1 MWTSAIKSN
10 VYTAINTRVLA
21 KFKSKY
27 SNINCGTEL
36 KRKTTPKFP
45 YVLIKKLPGTEEGQ
59 TLDKKGVNAILTT
72 FQIEVYSNVS
82 ESICD
87 EISNYIADIMTG
99 NLKFSVMGE
108 PYPDYEST
116 DEYRYVARY
125 SRLIGASDIIKW

>member
-45 YVLIKKLPGTEEGQ
+45 YILVRKLQGAEQGETFDG
-59 TLDKKGVNAILTT
+59 GVNAVTST

-82 ESICD
+82 ESVCE
-87 EISNYIADIMTG
+87 EISNYIADIMTE
-99 NLKFSVMGE
+99 NLKFSMMGE
-108 PYPDYEST
+108 PFADYEST